1 MAVYREQECDYEIV
15 KFEKVEQEKLDCS
28 FDDGAT
34 AAESIG
40 DQQEYEE
47 FWVNT
52 EKRAFS
58 PVEIYGMDM
67 AWLAFFPFHSRQ
79 LIGDAILASVYGI
92 VCDYGLAL
100 KITGMLIDLPVDE
113 MSLFLKDY
121 NILFFRVQEAF
132 WALEYQRLRA
142 QFVR

>member
-1 MAVYREQECDYEIV
+1 M
-15 KFEKVEQEKLDCS
+15 
-28 FDDGAT
+28 
-34 AAESIG
+34 
-40 DQQEYEE
+40 
-47 FWVNT
+47 NT